1 MVGNRIPVR
10 DIYVGIYLTKYLLQI
25 ILLSIEKSR
34 ELINAEA
41 GILLLDDTINYLR
54 RTGKIKYAV
63 SVRRY
68 N

>member
-1 MVGNRIPVR
+1 MRENAEIFKIRNSVLFSNYEGKISLN
-10 DIYVGIYLTKYLLQI
+10 
-25 ILLSIEKSR
+25 EKSR

>member
-1 MVGNRIPVR
+1 MRENAEIFKIRNSV
-10 DIYVGIYLTKYLLQI
+10 LF
-25 ILLSIEKSR
+25 SICEGKISLNEKSR

-54 RTGKIKYAV
+54 RTGKIKYSV

>member
-1 MVGNRIPVR
+1 MQGLIVLLIFINQWLIRIKIQV
-10 DIYVGIYLTKYLLQI
+10 V
-25 ILLSIEKSR
+25 LSIEKSR
-34 ELINAEA
+34 EMINVEA
-41 GILLLDDTINYLR
+41 GIILLDDTINYLR